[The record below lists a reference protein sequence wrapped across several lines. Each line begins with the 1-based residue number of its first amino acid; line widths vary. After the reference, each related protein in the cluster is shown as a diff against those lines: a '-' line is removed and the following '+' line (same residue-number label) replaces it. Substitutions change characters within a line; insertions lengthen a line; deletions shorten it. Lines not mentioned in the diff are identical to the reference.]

1 MAAPKTGSGK
11 NRADRYRDDNAKH
24 LLDRLKGYGFID
36 QTIVNIKDLEDL
48 TKDLDPNQVVR
59 IKAATDIRMKLL
71 DKIVPSRKAIELTGE
86 DGGPVETSVSINF
99 VPVKK

>member
-1 MAAPKTGSGK
+1 MAGRGK
-11 NRADRYRDDNAKH
+11 NDGKTRADRYKEDNAQH

-36 QTIVNIKDLEDL
+36 QTIKNIKQLEDL
-48 TKDLDPNQVVR
+48 LTEMDANQVVR

-86 DGGPVETSVSINF
+86 EGGPIQVQDVTVTF
-99 VPVKK
+99 VD